1 MRETPS
7 DLGATMS
14 SVYQSGDGATLIKK
28 TSRVEEPR
36 LNHKAFFFF
45 FLPVAPPWCSKR
57 IPKTW
62 WTKVEGEML
71 LVDEL

>member
-14 SVYQSGDGATLIKK
+14 SVYQSRDSATLIK
-28 TSRVEEPR
+28 TYRVEEPR
-36 LNHKAFFFF
+36 LNHNAIFFC
-45 FLPVAPPWCSKR
+45 LWPPRCSKR

-62 WTKVEGEML
+62 WTKVEGKML